1 METYINNAA
10 CRGAVPSA
18 LEDCEMKS
26 RRFLVAKLL
35 SARADARLLVAPTG
49 FGKSMLAAQYASLV
63 FSFWHVFWLD
73 CQDLRFLRALNEGT
87 LDQLIHQRDPEAAL
101 VIFDD
106 VPALALAQAK
116 AFAECASNLLA
127 AGCEVLACS
136 TPVCAESFAE
146 GGAWNAVASSKAL
159 LVQSSEQDLASTYA
173 KESACAAQ
181 EDGCGQSGF
190 ITRIPAINW
199 GEDQGAFLLVR
210 GFALDELPVE
220 DVLAG
225 LLLFGAG
232 SVSATMLPALPV
244 DLAPSF
250 ARLARQYPYFAYD
263 DAKGCYETL
272 TCDDALF
279 DRVVMPLCA
288 ETISFLEDEDA
299 HTYARCFVDA
309 LLATGNSDRACSAAL
324 ALLTRAEQKRIAA
337 DRALSW
343 ALSAPD
349 AFERMA
355 EKLVCACPAND
366 GMLAAA
372 ALFAR
377 AAGKEAADVTLDVD
391 CLWASCANEQLSLE
405 ARCLY
410 AALALRTQVDSSDGV
425 AGATD
430 EADAIKAMSGHLL
443 AQAKERGLLASWQVQ
458 LLFFAYALAFSGAPD
473 EVGFGELVDAANE
486 GARAVSDGGATA
498 QAAARTG
505 EATPTE
511 HEGAGEG
518 ADEGVAGEGATVAT
532 APAAA
537 LRMLQEAIR
546 RFAEHPTPAPSV
558 EAPLAH
564 QSLLAAVIASC
575 WCAQDAAYAFDDSL
589 KQEFADALTAALAL
603 PGATLPQKLYRNI
616 THALSRLQKP
626 TKQEKPRNRESTWD
640 YHVVPIP
647 HLRVNLWGCFSA
659 NIGSRTLDARS
670 FKRKKSIVLLAI
682 LASEKGRGFNRDYLV
697 ELLWPES
704 PLSCARRNFHA
715 VWSDLRQGLR
725 LDDGSCPYLIR
736 SAGSYRLDSAL
747 VDCDAQEAEHLCRCL
762 RDAAC
767 TQDQWDRAFLQ
778 LTQHFSGEMLP
789 GAPENECIARYCCAV
804 TEQIN
809 DALMAAAQA
818 LFDRGDILLALQYAK
833 EVSRR
838 SPEREDACGLI
849 MQSQISLGQS
859 VSALNTFLGCQR
871 FLAEQL
877 GVKPSPAIC
886 ALYEQALGGAR

>member
-35 SARADARLLVAPTG
+35 SARTDARLLVAPTG

-87 LDQLIHQRDPEAAL
+87 LDQLIYQRDSEAAL
-101 VIFDD
+101 VVFDD
-106 VPALALAQAK
+106 VPALAPAQAK
-116 AFAECASNLLA
+116 AFAECASNLLV

-146 GGAWNAVASSKAL
+146 AGAWNAVAGSKTL

-173 KESACAAQ
+173 KESARVAQ
-181 EDGCGQSGF
+181 EDGCAQNGF
-190 ITRIPAINW
+190 VARIPAMTW
-199 GEDQGAFLLVR
+199 GEGQGAFLLVR

-232 SVSATMLPALPV
+232 SVPTAVLPALPV
-244 DLAPSF
+244 DLTPSF

-263 DAKGCYETL
+263 DAKGRYETI

-279 DRVVMPLCA
+279 ERVVMPLCA

-299 HTYARCFVDA
+299 RTYARCFVDA

-324 ALLTRAEQKRIAA
+324 ALLTRVEQKRVAT
-337 DRALSW
+337 DQALSW

-355 EKLVCACPAND
+355 EKLACTCPAND
-366 GMLAAA
+366 GALVAA

-377 AAGKEAADVTLDVD
+377 TVGEESTDVALDADR
-391 CLWASCANEQLSLE
+391 LWASCANERLSLE

-410 AALALRTQVDSSDGV
+410 AALALRAKAVPPDEM
-425 AGATD
+425 TD

-458 LLFFAYALAFSGAPD
+458 LLFFAYALAFLGAPD

-486 GARAVSDGGATA
+486 GARAVSDGEATA
-498 QAAARTG
+498 QAVARKG
-505 EATPTE
+505 EAVPAA

-518 ADEGVAGEGATVAT
+518 AADEGANVAT

-537 LRMLQEAIR
+537 LRILQDATQWFVEY
-546 RFAEHPTPAPSV
+546 PTPAPLV
-558 EAPLAH
+558 QEPRAY
-564 QSLLAAVIASC
+564 QNLLAALIVAC
-575 WCAQDAAYAFDDSL
+575 WCAQDATNVFDDSL
-589 KQEFADALTAALAL
+589 KQEFSAALTSALAL
-603 PGATLPQKLYRNI
+603 SGKDLPLKLQRNI
-616 THALSRLQKP
+616 THAVSCLQKP
-626 TKQEKPRNRESTWD
+626 AKQEKPRNRESTWD

-647 HLRVNLWGCFSA
+647 HLHVNLWGCFSA

-747 VDCDAQEAEHLCRCL
+747 VDCDAQEAELLCRCL

-809 DALMAAAQA
+809 DALMTAAQA
-818 LFDRGDILLALQYAK
+818 LFDRGDVLLALQYAK

>member
-18 LEDCEMKS
+18 LEDCGMKS

-35 SARADARLLVAPTG
+35 SARTDARLLVAPTG

-87 LDQLIHQRDPEAAL
+87 LDQLIHQRDSEAAL
-101 VIFDD
+101 VVFDD
-106 VPALALAQAK
+106 VPSLSSAQAK
-116 AFAECASNLLA
+116 AFAECASNLLV

-136 TPVCAESFAE
+136 TPVCAESFAK
-146 GGAWNAVASSKAL
+146 GGTWNAVASSKAL

-173 KESACAAQ
+173 KESAPAVQ
-181 EDGCGQSGF
+181 EDDCGQSGF
-190 ITRIPAINW
+190 IARIPAINW

-225 LLLFGAG
+225 LLLFGTG
-232 SVSATMLPALPV
+232 SVPATMLPALPV

-250 ARLARQYPYFAYD
+250 ARLVRQYPYFAYD
-263 DAKGCYETL
+263 DARGRYETF

-279 DRVVMPLCA
+279 ERVVMPLCA
-288 ETISFLEDEDA
+288 ETISFLEDEDV

-324 ALLTRAEQKRIAA
+324 VLLTRVEQKRIATEQ
-337 DRALSW
+337 ALSW

-349 AFERMA
+349 AFERMV
-355 EKLVCACPAND
+355 EKLACTCPAND
-366 GMLAAA
+366 GALAAA

-377 AAGKEAADVTLDVD
+377 AAGKEAPDAALDVD
-391 CLWASCANEQLSLE
+391 CLWASCENERLSLE

-410 AALALRTQVDSSDGV
+410 AALALRTQVESSDGV
-425 AGATD
+425 AGAAD
-430 EADAIKAMSGHLL
+430 EADAIEGASRRLL
-443 AQAKERGLLASWQVQ
+443 AQAKADGLLASWQVKI
-458 LLFFAYALAFSGAPD
+458 LFFAYALAFSQPPD
-473 EVGFGELVDAANE
+473 EVGFGELVDAAIEGEGDLFEGRAGAPAAACKGEAVPPVHE
-486 GARAVSDGGATA
+486 GADGGAV
-498 QAAARTG
+498 G
-505 EATPTE
+505 E
-511 HEGAGEG
+511 
-518 ADEGVAGEGATVAT
+518 DATVTT

-537 LRMLQEAIR
+537 LRMLQEAVR
-546 RFAEHPTPAPSV
+546 WFAEHPTPAPLV
-558 EAPLAH
+558 QEPRAYQNFLAG
-564 QSLLAAVIASC
+564 LIVAC
-575 WCAQDAAYAFDDSL
+575 WCAQDATNVLGDSL
-589 KQEFADALTAALAL
+589 KQKFADALTGAIAL
-603 PGATLPQKLYRNI
+603 PGVDLPQKLQRNI
-616 THALSRLQKP
+616 TQALSNLQEP
-626 TKQEKPRNRESTWD
+626 TKHEKPRNRESTWD

-647 HLRVNLWGCFSA
+647 HLHVNLWGCFSA

-747 VDCDAQEAEHLCRCL
+747 VDCDAQEAELLCRCL

-809 DALMAAAQA
+809 DALMTAAQA

-859 VSALNTFLGCQR
+859 VSALNTFLSCQH

>member
-73 CQDLRFLRALNEGT
+73 CQDLRFLRALSEGT

-101 VIFDD
+101 VVFDD
-106 VPALALAQAK
+106 VPSLALAQAK
-116 AFAECASNLLA
+116 AFAECANKLLA

-146 GGAWNAVASSKAL
+146 AGAWNAVAGNKAL

-173 KESACAAQ
+173 KESAHVAQ
-181 EDGCGQSGF
+181 ESGGAQNGF
-190 ITRIPAINW
+190 VERIPAMTW
-199 GEDQGAFLLVR
+199 GEGQGAFLLVR

-232 SVSATMLPALPV
+232 SVPAAMLPALPV
-244 DLAPSF
+244 DLTPSF
-250 ARLARQYPYFAYD
+250 ARLVRQYPYFAYD
-263 DAKGCYETL
+263 DAKGRYETL
-272 TCDDALF
+272 TCDDVLF
-279 DRVVMPLCA
+279 ERVVMPLCA

-299 HTYARCFVDA
+299 RTYARCFVDA
-309 LLATGNSDRACSAAL
+309 LLATGKSNRACSAAL

-337 DRALSW
+337 DQALSW

-349 AFERMA
+349 AFERMV
-355 EKLVCACPAND
+355 EKLACACPAND
-366 GMLAAA
+366 GALAAA

-377 AAGKEAADVTLDVD
+377 TVGEEATDVALDADR
-391 CLWASCANEQLSLE
+391 LWASCANERLSLE

-410 AALALRTQVDSSDGV
+410 AALALRAKAVSPDGV

-430 EADAIKAMSGHLL
+430 ETDAIEGMSHHLL
-443 AQAKERGLLASWQVQ
+443 AQAKERGLLASWQVK
-458 LLFFAYALAFSGAPD
+458 LLFFAYALAFSQPPD
-473 EVGFGELVDAANE
+473 EASFGELVDAAIE
-486 GARAVSDGGATA
+486 GTRAVSDDGATA
-498 QAAARTG
+498 PAATRKG
-505 EATPTE
+505 EAVPTA
-511 HEGAGEG
+511 HEGAGG
-518 ADEGVAGEGATVAT
+518 GVAGEGANGAT
-532 APAAA
+532 ASAAA
-537 LRMLQEAIR
+537 LRMLQEATR
-546 RFAEHPTPAPSV
+546 WFAEHPTPAPLV
-558 EAPLAH
+558 QEPRAY
-564 QSLLAAVIASC
+564 QNLLAGLIVAC
-575 WCAQDAAYAFDDSL
+575 WCVQDATCAFDDSL
-589 KQEFADALTAALAL
+589 KQKFADALTGAIAL
-603 PGATLPQKLYRNI
+603 PGVDLPQKLQRNI
-616 THALSRLQKP
+616 TQALGNVQKP
-626 TKQEKPRNRESTWD
+626 TKHEKPRNRESTWD

-647 HLRVNLWGCFSA
+647 HLHVNLWGCFSA

-747 VDCDAQEAEHLCRCL
+747 VDCDAQEAELLCRCL

-809 DALMAAAQA
+809 DALMTAAQA